1 MNGANG
7 DPIAGATIML
17 SAPSRAP
24 RPGPAGSELD
34 RRRDASQS
42 QGQSENVSS
51 AQTNPAGRFE
61 MVLPLTAGAGTDRSF
76 LAFKEDYFDFPL
88 SQSPVGS
95 TLADRK
101 PRGTA
106 PFIDKSG
113 KAAVPDITL
122 FPVGTVT
129 VEPNVPAGY
138 RGQRVMLDV
147 LTADPA
153 GWLKSLRVPSENN
166 AEENVLSRCRR
177 DLAPRDRQ
185 SVYVPAYATLTLR
198 LQLPGEQYAPVFIQD
213 VLVGQG
219 KTFDVGRVD
228 FVRTV
233 PVAVKVVDAAGNPV
247 AGLAVKSLP
256 DKCNYPGLAAVTDK
270 AGIARLPVAAHFSGR
285 VFVEYKDPRTN
296 TTVRAAVPCRVDD
309 EDTSHEVVVRLPDT
323 SPEQPPQTE

>member
-1 MNGANG
+1 
-7 DPIAGATIML
+7 
-17 SAPSRAP
+17 
-24 RPGPAGSELD
+24 
-34 RRRDASQS
+34 
-42 QGQSENVSS
+42 
-51 AQTNPAGRFE
+51 
-61 MVLPLTAGAGTDRSF
+61 
-76 LAFKEDYFDFPL
+76 
-88 SQSPVGS
+88 
-95 TLADRK
+95 
-101 PRGTA
+101 
-106 PFIDKSG
+106 
-113 KAAVPDITL
+113 
-122 FPVGTVT
+122 
-129 VEPNVPAGY
+129 
-138 RGQRVMLDV
+138 
-147 LTADPA
+147 
-153 GWLKSLRVPSENN
+153 
-166 AEENVLSRCRR
+166 
-177 DLAPRDRQ
+177 
-185 SVYVPAYATLTLR
+185 VYVPAYATLTLR

-309 EDTSHEVVVRLPDT
+309 EDTSHEVVVQLPDT